1 MSYLL
6 LVLFL
11 VLLCLNL
18 VILVRLKK
26 LKVESSMIDGAVLK
40 AWKESGLDRRLGE
53 ISTHAAEI
61 KELHKSIE
69 QMLRVPSERG
79 SFGEMALETI
89 LADQLPPDM
98 YGIRQRVLDGRIPD
112 AFIRST
118 AGIICID
125 SKFPLDNYRNMLQA
139 REPKEEESYRK
150 RFLRNVEEHLKK
162 VLNDYVK
169 PEKGSADFAFVFVP
183 SEGVYWFLVK
193 EAFDLLREYSKKGV
207 QLVSPLTLSHKIEL
221 IKAGV
226 HARKLSEEAEQVKRY
241 LLELARH
248 FEELERTWN
257 VFYKT
262 HLRNLTNKAE
272 ELKNVYDKLSRSF
285 DDIRRNLRS

>member
-1 MSYLL
+1 
-6 LVLFL
+6 
-11 VLLCLNL
+11 
-18 VILVRLKK
+18 
-26 LKVESSMIDGAVLK
+26 MIDGAVLK

-61 KELHKSIE
+61 KQLHKSIE

-118 AGIICID
+118 TGIICID

-139 REPKEEESYRK
+139 RDPKEEESYRR
-150 RFLRNVEEHLKK
+150 RFLKNVEEHLKK

-193 EAFDLLREYSKKGV
+193 EAFNLLREYSKKGV
-207 QLVSPLTLSHKIEL
+207 QLVSPLTFSHKIEL

-248 FEELERTWN
+248 FEELEKTWN